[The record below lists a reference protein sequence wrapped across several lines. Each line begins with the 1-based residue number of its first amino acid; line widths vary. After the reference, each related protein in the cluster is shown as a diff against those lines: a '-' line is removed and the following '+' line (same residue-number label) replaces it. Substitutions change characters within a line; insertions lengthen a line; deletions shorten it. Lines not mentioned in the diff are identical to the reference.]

1 MDFLKEIDILVDG
14 RFLIKRKSYTVK
26 FRGSSNQRLIDVKKS
41 LKSGTTVIYDLD
53 KSNKRMFYNRDVYI

>member
-14 RFLIKRKSYTVK
+14 RFLIKKKSYTVK

-41 LKSGTTVIYDLD
+41 LKSGNTVIYDLD